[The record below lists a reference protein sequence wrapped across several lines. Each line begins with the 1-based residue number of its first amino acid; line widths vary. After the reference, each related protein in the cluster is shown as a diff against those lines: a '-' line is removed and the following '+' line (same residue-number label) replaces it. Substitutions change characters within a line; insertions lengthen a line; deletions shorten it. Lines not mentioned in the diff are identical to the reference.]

1 MNTTADVDPEGNATL
16 LPEPF
21 EVNAEVVER
30 AALAARAALLA
41 VAKRF
46 NRPISRPVRSAAA
59 APSGSTGS
67 DVGRVEPLP

>member
-1 MNTTADVDPEGNATL
+1 MNTADDDPEGNATL

-21 EVNAEVVER
+21 EVNAEVVEK

-46 NRPISRPVRSAAA
+46 NRPISRPVRA
-59 APSGSTGS
+59 APSAAPSLTGS
-67 DVGRVEPLP
+67 DGHAEPAP

>member
-1 MNTTADVDPEGNATL
+1 MNTADDDPEGNATL

-21 EVNAEVVER
+21 EVNAEVVEK

-46 NRPISRPVRSAAA
+46 NRPISRPVRA
-59 APSGSTGS
+59 APSVTPSLTGS
-67 DVGRVEPLP
+67 DGHAEPAP